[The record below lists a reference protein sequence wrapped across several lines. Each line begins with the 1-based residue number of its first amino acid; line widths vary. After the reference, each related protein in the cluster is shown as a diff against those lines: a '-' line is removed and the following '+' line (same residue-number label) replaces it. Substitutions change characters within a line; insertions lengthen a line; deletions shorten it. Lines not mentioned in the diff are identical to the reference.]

1 MQGACLWDFQVP
13 GNLAWTSG
21 CLEIFNQPSASNC
34 PWTKVW
40 NWTPC
45 VLAPFPEK
53 PFLTACQ
60 QSTVPSS
67 LLVQELE
74 RLNQVLEAEK
84 HRFEEVV
91 RELRLEQEQIRR

>member
-1 MQGACLWDFQVP
+1 M
-13 GNLAWTSG
+13 
-21 CLEIFNQPSASNC
+21 
-34 PWTKVW
+34 
-40 NWTPC
+40 
-45 VLAPFPEK
+45 
-53 PFLTACQ
+53 CQ
-60 QSTVPSS
+60 QSTFLFS